1 MTRETAMKAT
11 RLIEKIEDIEMVID
25 NFSEF
30 EEENNLSYILDKEQ
44 LETIRKI
51 FIDCLNKFHDEL
63 SKL

>member
-11 RLIEKIEDIEMVID
+11 RLIEKIEDMERVID

-30 EEENNLSYILDKEQ
+30 EEENTLSYLLGKEQ
-44 LETIRKI
+44 LQAIRKI
-51 FIDCLNKFHDEL
+51 FTDSLNKFHDEL